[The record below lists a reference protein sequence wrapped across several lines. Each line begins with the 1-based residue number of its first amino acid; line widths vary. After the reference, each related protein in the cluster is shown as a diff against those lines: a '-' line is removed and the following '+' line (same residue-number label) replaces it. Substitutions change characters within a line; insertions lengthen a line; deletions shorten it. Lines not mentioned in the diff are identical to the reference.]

1 MAESLLWSPAVTR
14 YIRQGTVRPL
24 KVMEARPLPVRDR
37 DDISSPS
44 ADVRA
49 AEDAKY
55 AKMEYRRPPHGPL
68 GEKKDIWYTEGDCW
82 ALALALHRK
91 TGWPMVALGYED
103 EESTP
108 YTERGWVHVVVRTPD
123 DRLLD
128 VRGVRDEESCA
139 REFLWSNYSFFE
151 VTARELL
158 LDFEPDDPRD
168 PSPASLSHAPD
179 WDTVVS
185 DAHRLM
191 AELPELPSF
200 IDGDVVGA

>member
-24 KVMEARPLPVRDR
+24 KVMDARPLPVKTEDGS
-37 DDISSPS
+37 DLT
-44 ADVRA
+44 AVRK
-49 AEDAKY
+49 AEDEAHAAMK
-55 AKMEYRRPPHGPL
+55 YRRPPHGPL
-68 GEKKDIWYTEGDCW
+68 GETKGIWYTEGDCW
-82 ALALALHRK
+82 ALALALHRT

-103 EESTP
+103 EETTP
-108 YTERGWVHVVVRTPD
+108 YQERGWVHVVVRTPD

-128 VRGVRDEESCA
+128 VRGIRDEEACA

-168 PSPASLSHAPD
+168 PSPASLSYAPD
-179 WDTVVS
+179 WSTVVE
-185 DAHRLM
+185 DAQRLI
-191 AELPELPSF
+191 AGVPELPRLFDEGHALS
-200 IDGDVVGA
+200 V